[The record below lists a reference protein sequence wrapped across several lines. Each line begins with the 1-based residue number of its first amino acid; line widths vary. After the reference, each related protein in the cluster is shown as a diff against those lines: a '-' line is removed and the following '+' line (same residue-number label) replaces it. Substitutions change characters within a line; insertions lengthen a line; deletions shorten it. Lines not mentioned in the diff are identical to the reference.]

1 MNPRDFAAILPFSNC
16 VRAAGT
22 DDFGDNLIAA
32 LAGLVEIEHCVLVNV
47 KPRDAHIS
55 ALASRRAR
63 GVATRLT
70 EAYVGGCYR
79 DDPLVREFAH
89 IGVTE
94 TTETTETIKP
104 LMPAVRPLMMD
115 RASNAEYFER
125 FFIEPGIA
133 DKLSIIAP
141 GTEHTA
147 FLSLYRSTAMGRFS
161 ERDKA
166 CIAAFADF
174 LAALAST
181 HSRLRS
187 TPSVPREISIKWH
200 TALSERERS
209 VAKLLGQGE
218 TAKTV
223 GAMLALSP
231 ASVVTYKQRALA
243 KLGIGT
249 QRELVALTALLG

>member
-1 MNPRDFAAILPFSNC
+1 MNPRDYAAIFPFSNC

-22 DDFGDNLIAA
+22 DEFGDSLIAA

-79 DDPLVREFAH
+79 DDPLVREFAPA
-89 IGVTE
+89 
-94 TTETTETIKP
+94 ETIRP
-104 LMPAVRPLMMD
+104 PMPAVRSLMMD
-115 RASNAEYFER
+115 RESNAEYFER

-141 GTEHTA
+141 GVGHTA
-147 FLSLYRSTAMGRFS
+147 FLSVYRSTAMGRFS

-181 HSRLRS
+181 HSRLRA
-187 TPSVPREISIKWH
+187 TPSVPREVSIKWH

-223 GAMLALSP
+223 GAILALSP